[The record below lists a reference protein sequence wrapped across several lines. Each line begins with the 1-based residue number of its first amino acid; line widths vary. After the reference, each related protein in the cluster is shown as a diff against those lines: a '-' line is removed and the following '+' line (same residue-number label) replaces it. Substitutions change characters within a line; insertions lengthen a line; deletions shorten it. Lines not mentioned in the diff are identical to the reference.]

1 MEGIIIVAKCKQD
14 SKDLI
19 SFSFAGPK
27 MHGNGVYSGLEF
39 KVQKVAIPMRHEGES
54 TEDEGVPT

>member
-1 MEGIIIVAKCKQD
+1 
-14 SKDLI
+14 
-19 SFSFAGPK
+19 

>member
-1 MEGIIIVAKCKQD
+1 
-14 SKDLI
+14 
-19 SFSFAGPK
+19 

-54 TEDEGVPT
+54 TEDENDEVETIIDDVSILELEAATYNK